1 MVKINPLLIPETET
15 KLIAMTFLD
24 AIKKFYSDPKNV
36 EKFQEWK
43 KSRYSKTVLTSA

>member
-1 MVKINPLLIPETET
+1 MVKINTSQIPETEA
-15 KLIAMTFLD
+15 KLLAMTFLD

-43 KSRYSKTVLTSA
+43 KNRYAETVLTSA